1 MGLDWSAVE
10 TGCTGMVTAADEYGQ
25 LGDRGASVCAI
36 SSVSCS
42 IFGQKPVRAGL
53 GVVWC
58 QIQRCLVRFHIY
70 RTRHWLD
77 RGMETNSH

>member
-53 GVVWC
+53 GVVSDTAVFGAVPYLPDEALA
-58 QIQRCLVRFHIY
+58 RPR
-70 RTRHWLD
+70 D
-77 RGMETNSH
+77 GD